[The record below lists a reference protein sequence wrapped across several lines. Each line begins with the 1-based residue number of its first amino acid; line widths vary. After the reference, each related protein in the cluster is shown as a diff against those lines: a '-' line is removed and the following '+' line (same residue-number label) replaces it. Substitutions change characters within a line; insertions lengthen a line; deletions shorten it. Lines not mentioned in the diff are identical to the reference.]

1 MINITTT
8 KDIPGYAKPY
18 VIASITH
25 AFKPS
30 DLTHIVE
37 QAIKTGHLKAILAGL
52 PEEMQQLLN
61 NRGREEESAY
71 NLYMVSA
78 DHAKAPKHTHATE
91 EDASKEA
98 CRLARLCPGTYR
110 VLKIVKVMS
119 SIRKI
124 VQKVQEEE
132 VIEIDDTWKP

>member
-52 PEEMQQLLN
+52 PEEIGELL
-61 NRGREEESAY
+61 RRREERESQY

-78 DHAKAPKHTHATE
+78 DHAKAPKYTHATE
-91 EDASKEA
+91 EEASNEA
-98 CRLARLCPGTYR
+98 CRLAKLCPGTYR

-119 SIRKI
+119 SVRKI
-124 VQKVQEEE
+124 VQKLQDEE